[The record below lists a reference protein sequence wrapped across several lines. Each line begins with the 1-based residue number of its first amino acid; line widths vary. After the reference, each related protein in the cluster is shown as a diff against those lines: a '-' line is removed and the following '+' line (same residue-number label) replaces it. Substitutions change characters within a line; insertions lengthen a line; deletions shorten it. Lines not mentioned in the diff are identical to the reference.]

1 MTYFVESCKAVTLL
15 RRYFEEPLTS
25 IVERTHNIK
34 DYVLFLL
41 WKSTVT
47 FFKITSFMFNR
58 KEGLESLDK
67 QKTNKQT
74 KKIGYLVCKSIFMLA
89 ESDLLICFWG
99 NSSSLAK

>member
-34 DYVLFLL
+34 DCVLFLL

-58 KEGLESLDK
+58 KEGFNHLIK
-67 QKTNKQT
+67 KKK
-74 KKIGYLVCKSIFMLA
+74 KKICYLVCKSIFMLA
-89 ESDLLICFWG
+89 ESDSLIFFWG

>member
-1 MTYFVESCKAVTLL
+1 
-15 RRYFEEPLTS
+15 
-25 IVERTHNIK
+25 
-34 DYVLFLL
+34 
-41 WKSTVT
+41 
-47 FFKITSFMFNR
+47 MFNR

-89 ESDLLICFWG
+89 ESDSLLVLWG